1 MPWPSCR
8 FRPKHGASEP
18 QNRQRG
24 GIRRLGRPPAATTVR
39 VYNVGA
45 LIALLASP
53 DAVVTATTIADH
65 SSAKTTFSKVL
76 LGVKGNLLVMLELIV
91 GGVVETYWCY

>member
-1 MPWPSCR
+1 
-8 FRPKHGASEP
+8 
-18 QNRQRG
+18 
-24 GIRRLGRPPAATTVR
+24 
-39 VYNVGA
+39 
-45 LIALLASP
+45 LLASP

-76 LGVKGNLLVMLELIV
+76 LGVKGNLLVMRELIV